1 MSKKYIDAD
10 KLCEIMQMSIH
21 MIELAIEFYGLNDDE
36 VVQQELK
43 AYKDILN
50 GIKEQP
56 AADVRENVHGA
67 WFGDDD
73 GSVFECNVCGL
84 AWLLNDGTPEENE
97 MNFCPKCGADMRGK
111 ES

>member
-10 KLCEIMQMSIH
+10 KLCEIVQMSIH
-21 MIELAIEFYGLNDDE
+21 MIELGIDFYELNDDE

-50 GIKEQP
+50 YIKEQH
-56 AADVRENVHGA
+56 AADVRENVHG
-67 WFGDDD
+67 
-73 GSVFECNVCGL
+73 

-97 MNFCPKCGADMRGK
+97 MNFCPKCEADMRGK